1 VVPVGVQVRERGD
14 RLLEKGGVL
23 WFLVWF

>member
-1 VVPVGVQVRERGD
+1 VVPVGVQVRERED
-14 RLLEKGGVL
+14 RLLEKGWVL